1 MLSAGIG
8 GAVLAGQAGQQRRAG
23 VVGGRRRAQRR
34 AENVVEQ
41 PAAALARCGGGRCGV
56 GGCARGFLHD
66 HGDAGGQHPAVGHG
80 LGGFAAH
87 VARFLRDDGGG
98 GFVAVEQ
105 VPLHAGEHAVL
116 QPLVGAGGVGADPT
130 GGEGDGGDD
139 HGPPQVDLQ
148 DLAVSAVA
156 HAYPGLGG
164 VGAGHCLGGTG
175 SGRAAWG

>member
-1 MLSAGIG
+1 VIADDGLTFAQTLELLSFADGDNISLCWQG
-8 GAVLAGQAGQQRRAG
+8 DKDSPFCWQVCESVDAAVQMFGYQMDR
-23 VVGGRRRAQRR
+23 
-34 AENVVEQ
+34 
-41 PAAALARCGGGRCGV
+41 
-56 GGCARGFLHD
+56 
-66 HGDAGGQHPAVGHG
+66 GGQSLNFWFTRNPLCDVRTGAGW
-80 LGGFAAH
+80 
-87 VARFLRDDGGG
+87 D

-175 SGRAAWG
+175 SGRAAWR